1 MMPGEHDRYSEKE
14 KEREPAAERKPYH
27 KPELVRHG
35 TVAEVTKFGGNFNP
49 DAAIYAS

>member
-1 MMPGEHDRYSEKE
+1 LQGKQHRSSEKQ
-14 KEREPAAERKPYH
+14 KEREPAPERKPYH